1 MFGNVLGCAED
12 GQDIVF
18 KDDATLEIN
27 HVRVADRA
35 VGRQFDRRTLDEITG
50 GHDDLIGIARHI
62 VGNGCDVG
70 VDRREGLDTLAEET
84 HVLFVFQVNGLDQ
97 VDARILDGR

>member
-1 MFGNVLGCAED
+1 MSGSFPVFGNVLGCAED

-84 HVLFVFQVNGLDQ
+84 HVLFVS
-97 VDARILDGR
+97 R

>member
-1 MFGNVLGCAED
+1 MSGSFPVFGNVLGCAED

-35 VGRQFDRRTLDEITG
+35 VGRQFDRRTWTKSP
-50 GHDDLIGIARHI
+50 A
-62 VGNGCDVG
+62 
-70 VDRREGLDTLAEET
+70 AMM
-84 HVLFVFQVNGLDQ
+84 
-97 VDARILDGR
+97 ILSA